1 MTYIENLKAERTK
14 AEQNLLHITNQFEE
28 LEKEIKHYE
37 DFLTTHAEL
46 INKANA
52 ELIRINAYFEN
63 NKEAFEPMDLKL
75 HDASYYAWSKAKEDF
90 PLLEANE
97 NFDFDD
103 AFYDFCEIN
112 YDQMVEDFDYQ
123 GYDWDKRKQ
132 LGRTSSF
139 WLHDNTIINMDRC
152 KADDRY
158 IWITTFAGL
167 IYKLGWNDCCPD
179 FTEEG
184 LIDTNDQYLPDCEAN
199 LDYIANGEFYDDIV
213 KEFDGVIKM
222 YDYISDFKAK
232 QVEYFKEYLQNEQDQ
247 LEYDTEQATERALNI
262 WLNGV
267 AAVIG

>member
-1 MTYIENLKAERTK
+1 MTYIEDLKAKRNE
-14 AEQNLLHITNQFEE
+14 AEQKLLCATYQLEE

-52 ELIRINAYFEN
+52 ELIRIKAYFEN

-75 HDASYYAWSKAKEDF
+75 HDASYYACSKAEEDF
-90 PLLEANE
+90 PLLKANE
-97 NFDFDD
+97 YDFND

-112 YDQMVEDFDYQ
+112 YDQMVEDFNYH
-123 GYDWDKRKQ
+123 GYDWNKRKQ

-139 WLHDNTIINMDRC
+139 WLHDNSIIDMDRR

-158 IWITTFAGL
+158 IWKTTFAGL
-167 IYKLGWNDCCPD
+167 IDKFGWNDCCPD

-199 LDYIANGEFYDDIV
+199 LDYIANEFYDDIV

-222 YDYISDFKAK
+222 YDYISDFKAN
-232 QVEYFKEYLQNEQDQ
+232 QVKYFKEYLQYEQDD
-247 LEYDTEQATERALNI
+247 LEYNTEQKTERALNI